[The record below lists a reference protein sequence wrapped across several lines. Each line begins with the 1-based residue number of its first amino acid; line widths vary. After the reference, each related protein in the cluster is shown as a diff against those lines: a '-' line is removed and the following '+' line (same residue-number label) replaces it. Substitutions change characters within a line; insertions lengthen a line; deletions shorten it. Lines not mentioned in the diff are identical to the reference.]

1 MWGSVGQTSFWTG
14 SFFNSSVSEVGV
26 ASFSFWHGIEQGTSA
41 PQRGTRCLGWWSH
54 DHTRPAGLPAPAWP
68 QIFRHAEKKLSYRI
82 NSSAP
87 YREILGQHIILQSTS
102 VPALWPVL
110 GELPPFL
117 KVFWISVRMFIIPGR
132 AGRYRSH
139 VMNWCVCR
147 AGGVI
152 S

>member
-1 MWGSVGQTSFWTG
+1 MWGSVGQTSVSTG

-54 DHTRPAGLPAPAWP
+54 DHIRPAGLPAPAWP
-68 QIFRHAEKKLSYRI
+68 QIFCHAEKKLSYRI

-110 GELPPFL
+110 GELPPFSQGL
-117 KVFWISVRMFIIPGR
+117 LNISEDVHHPRACRKVSITCDELVRVSCR
-132 AGRYRSH
+132 RSD
-139 VMNWCVCR
+139 
-147 AGGVI
+147 
-152 S
+152 